1 MGKVRWTILAMLA
14 VLVVAMPALGGA
26 ASAQQEGTTVFPSA
40 TAQTEGSHEQLRV
53 EKPGSGNPGPLR
65 PTQKLAIKQGYL
77 VPDQGAYER
86 AKAGAQPL
94 AGGGGKTTY
103 AVAQGADPE
112 TLRSWEGIRHQ
123 RGAPSDSTS
132 AIGPTRYIEL
142 INIRYAIYDRTHNR
156 PIGTGTLNELAGEP
170 PPPPPGKKKGV
181 LVFDPQIM
189 WDPTTRRFYYA
200 ADDVYSATDNRL
212 AFGFSK
218 TASPSSAADFC
229 KYVIKFGP
237 LFPDYPKLGDTE
249 DLLLLGVNTFLTSE
263 PLPFLNSSL
272 YLRSDLVS
280 ITKPP
285 AGSGC
290 PRTREFTVDIEKNLR
305 DAAGGRAWTP
315 VPANQ
320 IDPAKDGYVVAASLD
335 VYQGEGFARSLSVYE
350 ASSAAGGS
358 LKLGAPTTL
367 KVPFYAIPANAPQPR
382 SNYRIATLDARNTQA
397 ILAKDPSR
405 GGKVALWTQHT
416 VLGGSGAEIRW
427 YEIDPTEPSLFQR
440 GTISGPNGL
449 YAFNGAI
456 SPDRQV
462 NGGISRF
469 GANMVV
475 GFNTSS
481 TEQRP
486 DIRMVSKQGNAPVS
500 DHVLIKSS
508 PAVLEDKSCFKVP
521 WCRWGDYSAATP
533 DPVVPGA
540 ATTGRV
546 WLTNQWVMAQGKP
559 NKRPAKWGTWNW
571 AVTP

>member
-1 MGKVRWTILAMLA
+1 MAKARWTILALLA
-14 VLVVAMPALGGA
+14 ALVVAMLALGGA
-26 ASAQQEGTTVFPSA
+26 ALAHQEGTTVFPSA
-40 TAQTEGSHEQLRV
+40 TAQTQGSAQQLRV
-53 EKPGSGNPGPLR
+53 AKPGSGNPGPLS
-65 PTQKLAIKQGYL
+65 PTQKLAMKQGYL
-77 VPDQGAYER
+77 VPDQDAYER
-86 AKAGAQPL
+86 AKAGAQRL

-103 AVAQGADPE
+103 AAAQSADPE
-112 TLRSWEGIRHQ
+112 TFRSWEGIRN
-123 RGAPSDSTS
+123 RKGGTPSDSTG

-142 INIRYAIYDRTHNR
+142 INIRYAIYDRTSNR
-156 PIGTGTLNELAGEP
+156 PINTGKLNELVGEP
-170 PPPPPGKKKGV
+170 PPPPPGEKKGV
-181 LVFDPQIM
+181 VVFDPQII
-189 WDPTTRRFYYA
+189 WDPTTRRFYYV
-200 ADDVYSATDNRL
+200 ADDVYSAIDNRL

-237 LFPDYPKLGDTE
+237 RFPDYPKLGDTK
-249 DLLLLGVNTFLTSE
+249 DLLLIGVNKFVGFKAVPV
-263 PLPFLNSSL
+263 PLG
-272 YLRSDLVS
+272 SDLTS

-290 PRTREFTVDIEKNLR
+290 PGLSEFTVDTETNLQ

-320 IDPAKDGYVVAASLD
+320 IDPAEGGYVVATPPDATL
-335 VYQGEGFARSLSVYE
+335 GGFARSLSVYE
-350 ASSAAGGS
+350 ASSGADGS
-358 LKLGAPTTL
+358 LKLGAPKRL
-367 KVPFYAIPANAPQPR
+367 KVPFYSMPATAPQPR
-382 SNYRIATLDARNTQA
+382 SNYRIDTLDARNTQA

-416 VLGGSGAEIRW
+416 VLGGSGAEVRW
-427 YEIDPTEPSLFQR
+427 YEIDPTSKPSLFQK

-462 NGGISRF
+462 NGGTSRF

-486 DIRMVSKQGNAPVS
+486 DIRMVSKQGSAPVS
-500 DHVLIKSS
+500 DPVLIKSS
-508 PAVLEDKSCFKVP
+508 PTVLEDFACVEIRT
-521 WCRWGDYSAATP
+521 CRWGDYSAATP
-533 DPVVPGA
+533 DTNVPAG

-546 WLTNQWVMAQGKP
+546 WLTNQWVKKP
-559 NKRPAKWGTWNW
+559 GSLKPRVSGWSTWNW
-571 AVTP
+571 AVRP